1 MQITGRFLLAAGTT
15 SGTEKTYNINN
26 AGGSKDMM
34 LLNHKHDVENTT
46 VGVKVVNKELKGS
59 FTTLRGNMGDATIS
73 GDTTGSIK
81 TSVSD
86 SSEE

>member
-15 SGTEKTYNINN
+15 SGTEKTYNINEED
-26 AGGSKDMM
+26 GSKDMM
-34 LLNHKHDVENTT
+34 LLNHKHDVENAT
-46 VGVKVVNKELKGS
+46 VGVKVKNKELKGS
-59 FTTLRGNMGDATIS
+59 FTTLRGNMGDATIT

-86 SSEE
+86 SSEK

>member
-1 MQITGRFLLAAGTT
+1 MQITGRFLLAAGKT
-15 SGTEKTYNINN
+15 SGTEKVYNINN
-26 AGGSKDMM
+26 AGGSKDMT
-34 LLNHKHDVENTT
+34 LLNHKHDVEDTT
-46 VGVKVVNKELKGS
+46 VEVEVKNKELKGS

-81 TSVSD
+81 TTVSN

>member
-1 MQITGRFLLAAGTT
+1 MQITGRFLLAAGKT
-15 SGTEKTYNINN
+15 SGTEKVYNINN

-34 LLNHKHDVENTT
+34 LLKHKHDVGDTT
-46 VGVKVVNKELKGS
+46 VGVKVKNEELKGS

-81 TSVSD
+81 TRVSD
-86 SSEE
+86 SSDE

>member
-1 MQITGRFLLAAGTT
+1 MQITGRFLLAAGKT
-15 SGTEKTYNINN
+15 SGTEKVYNINN
-26 AGGSKDMM
+26 IGGSKDMM
-34 LLNHKHDVENTT
+34 LLNHKHDVGDTT
-46 VGVKVVNKELKGS
+46 VGVKVKDTELKGS
-59 FTTLRGNMGDATIS
+59 FTTLRGNMGDATIT